1 MANSVMERICEQRKR
16 DGFPALAIQW
26 SAIGEVGMVA
36 QLQKSYKGKE
46 IFGTI
51 PQPISTCLEALDNFL
66 NQDNTIVSSTI
77 IAEKRKKDDVSG
89 DVLEV
94 VANVLGINDVTR
106 VSHYATLRSW
116 EWIITSQVVNS

>member
-1 MANSVMERICEQRKR
+1 
-16 DGFPALAIQW
+16 
-26 SAIGEVGMVA
+26 MVA

-51 PQPISTCLEALDNFL
+51 PQPISTCLEALDKFL

-89 DVLEV
+89 GVLEV
-94 VANVLGINDVTR
+94 VANVLGDYFQLISKKHFHCCSCLMIPQ
-106 VSHYATLRSW
+106 VSMMLRG
-116 EWIITSQVVNS
+116 